1 MKKSFFVRVLSG
13 GLPALGFAFFAM
25 TGPAMAETFGI
36 GLPVSATDSAQRI
49 NDFHDM
55 LLVIIT
61 GIVIFVLALLLYVI
75 ARFNAK
81 ANSVPSKTTH
91 NVMLE
96 IVWTIIPVVILI
108 IIAVPSFQLLYKN
121 ERIEN
126 PEMTLKIT
134 GAQWYWIYDYPDHGD
149 INFTSYMI
157 PNDKIDTAKGEKRL
171 LSTDNKV
178 VLPVGVTIQALVTS
192 GPTDVIHSWA
202 MPRFGIKT
210 DAVPGRIN
218 HTWFR
223 INKPGAYYGQ
233 CSELCGKDHSYMP
246 IEVWAVEKPV
256 FEEWAAMAKEDADKA
271 QAWIQANH
279 NPAAK
284 VAGVAVPPAPAS
296 EVAEPSVPEE
306 PAGAEPET
314 QTMPE
319 GETSKG
325 SDE

>member
-1 MKKSFFVRVLSG
+1 MKNSFFVRVLGG
-13 GLPALGFAFFAM
+13 GLPALAFALFAM
-25 TGPAMAETFGI
+25 TGPAAAETFGI

-49 NDFHDM
+49 HEFHDM

-81 ANSVPSKTTH
+81 ANPVPSKTTH

-126 PEMTLKIT
+126 PEMTIKIT

-157 PNDKIDTAKGEKRL
+157 PNNKIDQVKGEKRL

-210 DAVPGRIN
+210 DAVPGRN
-218 HTWFR
+218 H
-223 INKPGAYYGQ
+223 KPGPF
-233 CSELCGKDHSYMP
+233 L
-246 IEVWAVEKPV
+246 
-256 FEEWAAMAKEDADKA
+256 AKEDVDPLVHVDQPQGYRHALYYFLDYRR
-271 QAWIQANH
+271 
-279 NPAAK
+279 PDRRRC
-284 VAGVAVPPAPAS
+284 S
-296 EVAEPSVPEE
+296 R
-306 PAGAEPET
+306 
-314 QTMPE
+314 
-319 GETSKG
+319 
-325 SDE
+325 